1 MKNRSISLLTACA
14 LAAAGGAC
22 SRQTSTPETSST
34 AEPSA
39 AEQAAVDD
47 LLIYDETAN
56 GIPVAAKY
64 PDTMRVIGTG
74 SGEGVGVFF
83 TFKAQGNALD
93 DAEVHIFLP
102 SGTASAADLE
112 PFVTGPRGLMANN
125 GWIREGVEVG
135 GSERFP
141 YSWVEKVIDFR
152 TDSQLSGHV
161 LLGQAHGQAIQVT
174 LLYPADLAD
183 DYWPAATSVL
193 ESLQFDA
200 DLLPIPVTGH

>member
-1 MKNRSISLLTACA
+1 MKNRSISLLTAFA
-14 LAAAGGAC
+14 LAVAGGAC
-22 SRQTSTPETSST
+22 SKQTSTPEASST

-39 AEQAAVDD
+39 AEQTAADD
-47 LLIYDETAN
+47 LLIYDETDG
-56 GIPVAAKY
+56 GIPVAARY
-64 PDTMRVIGTG
+64 PDSMRVFGTG

-83 TFKAQGNALD
+83 TFEAQGNALD

-102 SGTASAADLE
+102 SGTALAADLE

-125 GWIREGVEVG
+125 GWIREGVGEG

-152 TDSQLSGHV
+152 ADSQHSGHV

-174 LLYPADLAD
+174 LLYPGDLAE

-193 ESLQFDA
+193 DSLQFDA
-200 DLLPIPVTGH
+200 DLLPLPVTRH